1 MPPANP
7 EKKKKKRV
15 KKKKQAKDDDFN
27 EAAGIVQKLKQRY
40 QNKKEDSEVIKD
52 PIIKNGKLLHPTRYL
67 SIIERG
73 QKAQQSRLQVPDP
86 PENLIQTK
94 WICALCQRYSCSDN
108 LGDLF
113 GPYYIEIDTTKPIPT
128 FLFADGITASNTVK
142 QSIEIYLHGR
152 CALWSENL
160 YFFGGKF
167 PKLDERLYQYWEI
180 LCELCKERG
189 ASINYK
195 ENCYAH
201 FYCLDCLGYK
211 FDNSN
216 LSISGTSKTAENVI
230 V

>member
-1 MPPANP
+1 MPPVNP

-15 KKKKQAKDDDFN
+15 KKNKKKTKDEDFD

-40 QNKKEDSEVIKD
+40 QNKKEDAEVIKD
-52 PIIKNGKLLHPTRYL
+52 PIIKNGKLFHPTRYL

-73 QKAQQSRLQVPDP
+73 RRAQQSRLQAPDP
-86 PENLIQTK
+86 PENLSQTK

-113 GPYYIEIDTTKPIPT
+113 GPYYIELDNTKPIPT
-128 FLFADGITASNTVK
+128 FLLADGVEVSKTEKS
-142 QSIEIYLHGR
+142 SIEIFLHGR

-167 PKLDERLYQYWEI
+167 PKLDERLYKYWDT

-189 ASINYK
+189 
-195 ENCYAH
+195 
-201 FYCLDCLGYK
+201 YK

-216 LSISGTSKTAENVI
+216 LRITANPSAAEVLL
-230 V
+230 